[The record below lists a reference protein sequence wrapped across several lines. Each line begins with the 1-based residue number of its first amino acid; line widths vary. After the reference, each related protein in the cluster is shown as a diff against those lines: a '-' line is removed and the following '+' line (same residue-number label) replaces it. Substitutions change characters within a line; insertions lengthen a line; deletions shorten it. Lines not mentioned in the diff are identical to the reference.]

1 MGIRLATE
9 GDIPDLAALL
19 ARAFAD
25 DPFYAYLAG
34 TAPERNQR
42 MRDGWSGLLRHASD
56 RLSLTYTTDDLAGAA
71 IWHRPG
77 YGGASFIGSLRL
89 LPSVARLAGGMGRLR
104 DVSRAVAEL
113 ERRRHRHASTPHFYL
128 SALGVEPTRQR
139 EGIGTALLG
148 PVLERADDE
157 RLPVYLETAP
167 AVNVLIYERVG
178 FGVVEELTLPGTDV
192 HGWLML
198 RRPR

>member
-1 MGIRLATE
+1 MGIRLATQR
-9 GDIPDLAALL
+9 DVPDLAAVL
-19 ARAFAD
+19 ARAFAEA
-25 DPFYAYLAG
+25 PFYSYLTG

-56 RLSLTYTTDDLAGAA
+56 RLSTTYTTDDLAGVAV
-71 IWHRPG
+71 WHPPG

-89 LPSVARLAGGMGRLR
+89 LPSVARLVGGMRRLR
-104 DVSRAVAEL
+104 GVSRAVAEL
-113 ERRRHRHASTPHFYL
+113 ERHRHRHAPNPHFYL
-128 SALGVEPTRQR
+128 SALGVDPGRQR
-139 EGIGTALLG
+139 EGIGTALLR
-148 PVLERADDE
+148 PVLERADDQKM
-157 RLPVYLETAP
+157 PAYLETAT
-167 AVNVLIYERVG
+167 AVNVLMYERVG